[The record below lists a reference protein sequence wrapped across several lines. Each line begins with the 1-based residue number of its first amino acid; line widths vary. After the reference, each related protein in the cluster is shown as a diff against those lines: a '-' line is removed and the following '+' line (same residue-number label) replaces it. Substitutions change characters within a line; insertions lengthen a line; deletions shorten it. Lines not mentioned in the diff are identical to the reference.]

1 MKFGFILPNLAG
13 GGAEKAIGNI
23 AAALVG
29 SGHEV
34 HIVLLEHTGAH
45 AAPAGVLLH
54 ALTAPGARIA
64 KGFFAKPLI
73 ALRLR
78 RLIARLAR
86 THAFDMIVST
96 LPFADEIATRARLPR
111 HWCRIANTLSVEI
124 ARLQARDAVKGRRRL
139 RRYRRL
145 YDRRRLLAVSHGV
158 AADLRDGLGVVGAR
172 IECVYNPFDFAA
184 IRAAATVPPP
194 SLHAAHYIVH
204 VGRFNPQKR
213 HDLLLDAFA
222 RMRTAHRLVLL
233 TESAPALVEL
243 IRARDLDGRVT
254 IAGFQ
259 PNPYPWIAHA
269 DLLVLCSDHEGLP
282 NAIVEALILATP
294 VVSTDCPSGPRE
306 ILGAARP
313 ECLVPINDAEAL
325 ARAMTNALARGA
337 NAAPVDLSPY
347 RQARAVARY
356 EELAA
361 TVNF

>member
-13 GGAEKAIGNI
+13 GGAEKAIGKI
-23 AAALVG
+23 AAALVDK
-29 SGHEV
+29 GHEV
-34 HIVLLEHTGAH
+34 HIVLLEHSGAH
-45 AAPAGVLLH
+45 ATPAGVLLH
-54 ALTAPGARIA
+54 ALTAPGARVA

-78 RLIARLAR
+78 RLVARLAR
-86 THAFDMIVST
+86 TRAFDMIVST

-111 HWCRIANTLSVEI
+111 HWCRVANSLSVEI
-124 ARLQARDAVKGRRRL
+124 ARLQARDAAKGRRRL

-158 AADLRDGLGVVGAR
+158 AVDLRDRLGVVGAR

-194 SLHAAHYIVH
+194 GLDTTRYIVH
-204 VGRFNPQKR
+204 AGRFNAQKR
-213 HDLLLDAFA
+213 HDLLLDAFLHVPG
-222 RMRTAHRLVLL
+222 THRLVLL
-233 TESAPALVEL
+233 TEPAPGLVEL
-243 IRARDLDGRVT
+243 IRTRDLAGRVT

-282 NAIVEALILATP
+282 NVIVEALILGTP

-313 ECLVPINDAEAL
+313 ECLVPVNDVQAL
-325 ARAMTNALARGA
+325 ARAIVSALARGGS
-337 NAAPVDLSPY
+337 AAPVDLSPY
-347 RQARAVARY
+347 RQAHAVARY
-356 EELAA
+356 EQLAA
-361 TVNF
+361 TATF